1 MGNANELAQNVG
13 AKKETMTRLTPD
25 LYAYL
30 TTTYQQFRTNEKVR
44 TVATVSQQ
52 LTPAKRGRVKL
63 ASGNRTYHA
72 TEHGEI
78 RSLRGEP

>member
-25 LYAYL
+25 LFAYL

-52 LTPAKRGRVKL
+52 LTPAKRGCVKP

-72 TEHGEI
+72 SQHG
-78 RSLRGEP
+78 

>member
-30 TTTYQQFRTNEKVR
+30 TTTYQQFRTNEKVL
-44 TVATVSQQ
+44 TVATVSERK
-52 LTPAKRGRVKL
+52 TPAKRGRSKPT
-63 ASGNRTYHA
+63 SGNRTDHV
-72 TEHGEI
+72 TEHG
-78 RSLRGEP
+78 